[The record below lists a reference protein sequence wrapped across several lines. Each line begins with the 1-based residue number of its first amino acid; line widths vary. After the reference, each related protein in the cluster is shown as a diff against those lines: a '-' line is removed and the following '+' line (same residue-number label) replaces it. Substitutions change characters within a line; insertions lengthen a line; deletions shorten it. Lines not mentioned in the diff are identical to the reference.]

1 MAVTVV
7 AATTES
13 VGANTKT
20 ADRVSGQYENV
31 GKGKVSLVALPS
43 ATGMNVTL
51 SIGGVTII
59 NDQPIPWF
67 GTTGGMDLSAHVMA
81 SQLIAGGKIEMFFRN
96 TTGGALTVDYQ
107 LMFDPQ

>member
-13 VGANTKT
+13 VAANTKT

-31 GKGKVSLVALPS
+31 GKGKVSLVTLPS
-43 ATGMNVTL
+43 ATGMNVSL

-59 NDQPIPWF
+59 NDQPVPWF
-67 GTTGGMDLSAHVMA
+67 GTTGAMDLSAHVMA

-96 TTGGALTVDYQ
+96 TTAGALTVDYQ